1 MFAMFDARL
10 IVAAAL
16 GLGLTAPARAQDLTP
31 AGQAAPAV
39 PVSFAKQIAPIFQA
53 RCQGC
58 HQPAKPG
65 GGYVITEF
73 ARLLAAG
80 DSEAPAVTPGDP
92 ADSNLL
98 TLITPVDGQAKMPKG
113 EAPLAAAEIELI
125 ARWIAEGASNDSPP
139 TAGPRVDM
147 AHPPVYQA
155 APVVTAL
162 AFSPDGA
169 LLAVSG
175 YHEVLLHKADGTG
188 IEGRLVGLAE
198 RIESL
203 AFSPDGKRLAV
214 SGGSPGRFG
223 EIQVWDVA
231 DRKLLLSAP
240 ITFDTLYGV
249 SWSPDGQKIAFGCGD
264 NTVRAIDAQ
273 SGKQLLYQGSHDDW
287 ALGTVFSVDG
297 KHLVSVSRDRSMKLI
312 EVATER
318 FVDNI
323 TSITPGALKGGLAA
337 VDRHPT
343 KDELLIAGA
352 DGAPKLY
359 RMFRPA
365 DKQRVIGDDYNH
377 IRTFEALPGRLYAA
391 RFNHDGSR
399 LVAASSLDGQGE
411 ARVFNVET
419 GLRIAK
425 FATDRGGL
433 FAAAFNPAGT
443 QVAVAGFDGRVR
455 LIDAESG
462 AMVKEFWSV
471 PLESQPVAA
480 R

>member
-1 MFAMFDARL
+1 MLAVRRICLLVLLSLCGTPAARSEEPTD
-10 IVAAAL
+10 AAA
-16 GLGLTAPARAQDLTP
+16 
-31 AGQAAPAV
+31 AAA
-39 PVSFAKQIAPIFQA
+39 PVSFSKQIAPILQA

-65 GGYVITEF
+65 GGYVTTEF

-80 DSEAPAVTPGDP
+80 ESETPAVVAGEPEE
-92 ADSNLL
+92 SNLL
-98 TLITPVDGQAKMPKG
+98 TLIRPVDGQAKMPKG
-113 EAPLAAAEIELI
+113 EAPLGDAEIALI
-125 ARWIAEGASNDSPP
+125 ERWIAEGAKNDQPAP
-139 TAGPRVDM
+139 QGPAVDM
-147 AHPPVYQA
+147 QHPPVYRA

-162 AFSPDGA
+162 DYSPDGA

-175 YHEVLLHKADGTG
+175 YHEVLLHKADGSA
-188 IEGRLVGLAE
+188 IDKRLIGLSE
-198 RIESL
+198 RIEAV

-214 SGGSPGRFG
+214 AGGSPGRFG

-231 DRKLLLSAP
+231 EGKLLLSAQF
-240 ITFDTLYGV
+240 TFDTLYGV
-249 SWSPDGQKIAFGCGD
+249 SWSPDGQKLAFGCGD

-273 SGKQLLYQGSHDDW
+273 TGKQLLYQGSHDDW
-287 ALGTVFSVDG
+287 ALDTVFSVDG

-318 FVDNI
+318 FIDNI

-377 IRTFEALPGRLYAA
+377 IRAFEPLPGRLYAA
-391 RFNHDGSR
+391 RFNKDGSR
-399 LVAASSLDGQGE
+399 LVAASSLDGHGE
-411 ARVFNVET
+411 ARVFET
-419 GLRIAK
+419 DTGRRICA
-425 FATDRGGL
+425 FTTDQGGL
-433 FAAAFNPAGT
+433 FAVAFNPAGNR
-443 QVAVAGFDGRVR
+443 VAVAGFDGRVR
-455 LIDAESG
+455 LLDADSG
-462 AMVKEFWSV
+462 AVAAEFWSV
-471 PLESQPVAA
+471 PLEPQPVAA